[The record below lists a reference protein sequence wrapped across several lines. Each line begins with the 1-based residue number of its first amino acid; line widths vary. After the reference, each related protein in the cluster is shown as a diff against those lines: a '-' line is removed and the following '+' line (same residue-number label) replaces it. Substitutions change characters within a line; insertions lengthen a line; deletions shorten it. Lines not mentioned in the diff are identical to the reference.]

1 VGIELRSLALP
12 LTFIRMGILDDV
24 YEEVT
29 IKLGNGSVVSV
40 YDPSELKIPISGDFS
55 DGVAM
60 ASTGKRNSAKL
71 KTVATPAHSAPGLT
85 VITTRPN
92 LWRGRWIYGEYDP
105 SVNPV
110 GVIVDVKT
118 WHLDVN
124 WLCQNMMVTGRF
136 VPVEKPPTR
145 IMWDDEISKVLKF
158 KKSTGGFV
166 DLQGNPFKTALQLS
180 SGGDFLVG
188 ERVMFVDLDAAVEKY
203 KGVVKKIPRSEMLG
217 YDVNTFIVVATN
229 TKVRVQWQDMTETVD
244 DCRNLVPYLNVDE
257 HEVWPGEIVVI
268 KPDTSSA
275 AAEKP
280 EGTDDSQRSRE
291 RFQGVWEALTSATGV
306 PSGGEEKPEFMKPEK
321 VGVVQSVNPADR
333 TASVKWFVS
342 PNVDVAGGF
351 MIPGSTTGPL
361 QPEAE
366 DVSLYDAVA
375 HQALGVRRGDFV
387 LIAPEHPPQEE
398 RPAPASPSLPPPT
411 GDESSSAPDVPVRP
425 AELSPDQMAHVA
437 HFVDS
442 IRGMVDGGLLANLSA
457 ALGNHSHPQLQAVSR
472 VLNQFPGLLTNP
484 QGQQAAATRMPNPP
498 SADAADAFAD
508 QPAEW
513 LGEVVDLGL
522 DGLVTVRL
530 GALDEPRDVRV
541 PIERLHIIFNESMD
555 LDEGEFDDDEEYS
568 DESDDEDGSSDEDD
582 DDMEYVGMNEPE
594 AIEEKII
601 YEGGERLDNGGEEDW
616 LTDDDEDFV
625 PNDSDEEMSGVEPAG
640 MDEEMADEPVSRAPP
655 AIPENVPAPEAIQ
668 LAPGAPS
675 RFMVLDTEIPSD
687 HAYKDQPAATRTS
700 AMARRIAKEHR
711 ILASSLPEGIFV
723 RTWESRLDLL
733 RVLIVGPLNTPY
745 ELAPFVF
752 DFHFTNQF
760 PTQPPVGFF
769 HSWTSGVGRVNP
781 NLYEDGKICLS
792 LLGTWHAEKRG
803 EGWSA
808 SGSSVLQLLVSLMGL
823 VLVREPWYSMSPPNL
838 CLFHGRAD

>member
-1 VGIELRSLALP
+1 
-12 LTFIRMGILDDV
+12 
-24 YEEVT
+24 
-29 IKLGNGSVVSV
+29 
-40 YDPSELKIPISGDFS
+40 
-55 DGVAM
+55 
-60 ASTGKRNSAKL
+60 
-71 KTVATPAHSAPGLT
+71 
-85 VITTRPN
+85 
-92 LWRGRWIYGEYDP
+92 
-105 SVNPV
+105 
-110 GVIVDVKT
+110 
-118 WHLDVN
+118 
-124 WLCQNMMVTGRF
+124 
-136 VPVEKPPTR
+136 
-145 IMWDDEISKVLKF
+145 
-158 KKSTGGFV
+158 
-166 DLQGNPFKTALQLS
+166 
-180 SGGDFLVG
+180 
-188 ERVMFVDLDAAVEKY
+188 
-203 KGVVKKIPRSEMLG
+203 
-217 YDVNTFIVVATN
+217 
-229 TKVRVQWQDMTETVD
+229 
-244 DCRNLVPYLNVDE
+244 
-257 HEVWPGEIVVI
+257 
-268 KPDTSSA
+268 
-275 AAEKP
+275 
-280 EGTDDSQRSRE
+280 
-291 RFQGVWEALTSATGV
+291 
-306 PSGGEEKPEFMKPEK
+306 
-321 VGVVQSVNPADR
+321 
-333 TASVKWFVS
+333 
-342 PNVDVAGGF
+342 
-351 MIPGSTTGPL
+351 
-361 QPEAE
+361 
-366 DVSLYDAVA
+366 
-375 HQALGVRRGDFV
+375 
-387 LIAPEHPPQEE
+387 
-398 RPAPASPSLPPPT
+398 
-411 GDESSSAPDVPVRP
+411 
-425 AELSPDQMAHVA
+425 
-437 HFVDS
+437 
-442 IRGMVDGGLLANLSA
+442 
-457 ALGNHSHPQLQAVSR
+457 
-472 VLNQFPGLLTNP
+472 
-484 QGQQAAATRMPNPP
+484 MPNPP

-541 PIERLHIIFNESMD
+541 PIERLHIIFNEDMD
-555 LDEGEFDDDEEYS
+555 LEEGEFDDDEEYS

-582 DDMEYVGMNEPE
+582 DDMEYVGMNEPQ

-625 PNDSDEEMSGVEPAG
+625 PNDSDEEMSDVEPAG
-640 MDEEMADEPVSRAPP
+640 MDEEMADEPVPRAPP

-687 HAYKDQPAATRTS
+687 HAYKDQPATARTT
-700 AMARRIAKEHR
+700 AIARRIAKEHK

-838 CLFHGRAD
+838 CVFHDRVD